1 MASALWEMAAAR
13 EAEALILELGIKTLP
28 VCPFAITRELEIEVQ
43 PLPARAQRGVSGML
57 LHFDGSFGILYATYI
72 DNDGFKRFSVGH
84 EIGHFRLPGHY
95 ESVLRNGA
103 HTSYAGFVSKDRYE
117 LEADHFSAAL
127 LMPGRMFDS
136 AMDKAGS
143 GLDAINTVAGQCI
156 TSLTAT
162 AIRYAQRTSDA
173 AAIVVSS
180 GQSIDYCFMS
190 DSLRDV
196 RGLDWIRKGSV
207 VPRGSVTSG
216 FNGNPDNIA
225 RGERADGES
234 NLQDWFGGDLDVEL
248 GEEVVGL
255 GAYGK
260 TLTVLTASDLPDE
273 EEIEEEEDLTESWT
287 PRFRR

>member
-1 MASALWEMAAAR
+1 MASALWEITAAR
-13 EAEALILELGIKTLP
+13 EAEALILEMGINVLP
-28 VCPFAITRELEIEVQ
+28 VCPFSIAKELDIEVR
-43 PLPARAQRGVSGML
+43 PLPAGAQRGASGML
-57 LHFDGSFGILYATYI
+57 LHVDCSFGICYATYL

-84 EIGHFRLPGHY
+84 ELGHYRLPGHPG
-95 ESVLRNGA
+95 SVLRNGA

-117 LEADHFSAAL
+117 LEADHFAAAL
-127 LMPGRMFDS
+127 LMPGRLFDS

-143 GLDAINTVAGQCI
+143 GLDAIETVRGQCI

-162 AIRYAQRTSDA
+162 AIRYAQRTSHA

-190 DSLRDV
+190 DALREV
-196 RGLDWIRKGSV
+196 RGLDWIRKASV
-207 VPRGSVTSG
+207 VPRSSVTQR
-216 FNGNPDNIA
+216 FNADPANIA
-225 RGERADGES
+225 RGDRADGES
-234 NLQDWFGGDLDVEL
+234 NLQDWFGGALDVEL

-260 TLTVLTASDLPDE
+260 TLTVLTAYDLPDA
-273 EEIEEEEDLTESWT
+273 EEIEQEEELTESLT

>member
-1 MASALWEMAAAR
+1 MASALWEIAAAR
-13 EAEALILELGIKTLP
+13 EAEALIIEVGIKALP
-28 VCPFAITRELEIEVQ
+28 VCPFAIARELDIDVR
-43 PLPARAQRGVSGML
+43 PLPGTRRGVSGML
-57 LHFDGSFGILYATYI
+57 LHVNGTFGIAYATYL
-72 DNDGFKRFSVGH
+72 DNDGFKHFSVGH
-84 EIGHFRLPGHY
+84 EIGHYRLPGHP

-127 LMPGRMFDS
+127 LMPGRLFDS
-136 AMDKAGS
+136 AMDKAGR
-143 GLDAINTVAGQCI
+143 GLDAIDAVSGQCI

-190 DSLRDV
+190 ESLREV

-207 VPRGSVTSG
+207 VPRSSVTSG
-216 FNGNPDNIA
+216 FNADPANIA

-234 NLQDWFGGDLDVEL
+234 TLQDWFGGDLEVEL
-248 GEEVVGL
+248 TEEVVGL

-260 TLTVLTASDLPDE
+260 TLTVLTAPELPDAE
-273 EEIEEEEDLTESWT
+273 GIEIEEELTESWT